1 MGAATNFGKSD
12 LGINSPTHRNTHAEE
27 DLFQSADDN
36 NIMNNNI
43 IRNDLLE
50 DMFKTCTTPSPTSG
64 INNHYRLH
72 QNIDNNHQSD
82 TEFNPREDESQE
94 FGDFESAFG
103 NASGIPAAAAPS
115 TIKSSII
122 LSETKNNDFDFAA
135 AFGNNSAMP
144 SLVSPTTNLSNS
156 NNLLFSSSVSSVP
169 MFGQAIP
176 STNLLANSQQQP
188 GADLL
193 SDFGGLNLAS
203 PMVDGELKNCFIF
216 FFILLAF

>member
-27 DLFQSADDN
+27 DLFQSSDDN

-43 IRNDLLE
+43 IRNELLE
-50 DMFKTCTTPSPTSG
+50 DMFKTCTTPSPTTTG
-64 INNHYRLH
+64 INNHRK
-72 QNIDNNHQSD
+72 NNDNHPSD
-82 TEFNPREDESQE
+82 SEFNPREDESQE

-103 NASGIPAAAAPS
+103 DATNATAAAAS
-115 TIKSSII
+115 TIKSNII

-135 AFGNNSAMP
+135 AFGNNTVAAAAP
-144 SLVSPTTNLSNS
+144 ATNLTNS
-156 NNLLFSSSVSSVP
+156 NNLIFSTSSSNSSVP

-176 STNLLANSQQQP
+176 STNLLANSNSLLNNHQQQQP
-188 GADLL
+188 AADLL

-203 PMVDGELKNCFIF
+203 PMVDGE
-216 FFILLAF
+216 